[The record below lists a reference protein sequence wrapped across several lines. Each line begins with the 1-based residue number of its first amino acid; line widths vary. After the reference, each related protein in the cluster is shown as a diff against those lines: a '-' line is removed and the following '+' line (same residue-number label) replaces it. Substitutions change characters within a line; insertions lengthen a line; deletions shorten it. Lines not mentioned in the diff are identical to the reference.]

1 MKWVGDIKNTNV
13 ELPDDLHHA
22 VKTKALALKK
32 SARQAYQEALE
43 AWLSGAGLDKS
54 IGTVGDI
61 DFTKKNA
68 GSGAESSTVPV
79 APEPKSDIKSDLL
92 QVTESDEP
100 WVRKLLQ
107 VLHSAKPGLATAIQ
121 NNMNEFAWA
130 DEAWNELKGLKSPP
144 VSAPS
149 AGAGERGGPP
159 KELTPTDG
167 IGEHPRRSPR
177 RPRRAK
183 PRLDAIEEI
192 DRESEKGKK
201 DAPRKTG

>member
-68 GSGAESSTVPV
+68 GNGAESNTVPV
-79 APEPKSDIKSDLL
+79 ALGPNSDIKSDLL

-121 NNMNEFAWA
+121 NNMNEFVWA
-130 DEAWNELKGLKSPP
+130 DEAWNELKGLKSLP
-144 VSAPS
+144 VSAPT
-149 AGAGERGGPP
+149 AGAGGRGAAPT
-159 KELTPTDG
+159 KLTGAAGD
-167 IGEHPRRSPR
+167 RSLGNGDPAQAR
-177 RPRRAK
+177 D
-183 PRLDAIEEI
+183 LDAAI
-192 DRESEKGKK
+192 DALEANKREREKGKK
-201 DAPRKTG
+201 DAHGKAS